1 MWPTSLVMRF
11 PKVRFMTNLSISRIL
26 DSDSAPGRIQRQC
39 TGHSRNEK
47 RLCEEDPCGDREPSL
62 VETNFSE
69 DSTCHNLIVFSDIK
83 VLFYVDSLCVEVH
96 SQVLKGL
103 LSFDSADTIDRRVYY
118 KQFRI
123 VLAQLKPAP
132 PEISRAML
140 SHPCL
145 RIGALGRPPTAGG
158 STLKNL
164 R

>member
-1 MWPTSLVMRF
+1 METESHHLWKPIPLNKADALIKLFFRTSNSF
-11 PKVRFMTNLSISRIL
+11 
-26 DSDSAPGRIQRQC
+26 
-39 TGHSRNEK
+39 
-47 RLCEEDPCGDREPSL
+47 
-62 VETNFSE
+62 
-69 DSTCHNLIVFSDIK
+69 
-83 VLFYVDSLCVEVH
+83 FYVDSLCVEVH

-103 LSFDSADTIDRRVYY
+103 LSFDSADSIDRKVYC
-118 KQFRI
+118 KQLRI